1 MCCERVKNSIVIE
14 IARDNVTYENKDV
27 LQLYVLL
34 LLAVLMLTAVLLFF
48 FFGRNLFH
56 LAT

>member
-34 LLAVLMLTAVLLFF
+34 LLAVLKLTAVLLFF
-48 FFGRNLFH
+48 FFSV
-56 LAT
+56 AICSI